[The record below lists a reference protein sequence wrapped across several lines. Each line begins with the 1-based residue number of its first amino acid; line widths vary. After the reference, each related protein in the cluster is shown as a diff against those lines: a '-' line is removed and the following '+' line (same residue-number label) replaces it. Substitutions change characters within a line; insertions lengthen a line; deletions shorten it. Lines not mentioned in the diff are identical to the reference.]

1 VSDGLQVAVM
11 VFSLSVMAF
20 IPFLKVKHGLH
31 MQPWRFAEK
40 GGSNRQSK
48 NEQDHLPFSEGPLLW
63 KPKKQ

>member
-1 VSDGLQVAVM
+1 
-11 VFSLSVMAF
+11 MAL

-31 MQPWRFAEK
+31 MQPWPFAEK

-48 NEQDHLPFSEGPLLW
+48 NEKDHLPFSEGPFLW